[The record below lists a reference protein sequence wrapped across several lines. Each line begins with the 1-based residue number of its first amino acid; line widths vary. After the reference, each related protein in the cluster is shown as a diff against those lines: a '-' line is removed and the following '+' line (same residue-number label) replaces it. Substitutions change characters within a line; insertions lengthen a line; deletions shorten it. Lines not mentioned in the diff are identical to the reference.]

1 MTKQICFIFRTDSG
15 EFVQNELKQGRL
27 RQGWSPPGTSLL
39 NTNGQ
44 ERQVEEWKQAYQDVW
59 GELPSPRRHGIL
71 HRMLDMKKGDL
82 VFCPKAPDYE
92 HFTIAKVAGP
102 YRFEDCQS
110 PTADFGHIIP
120 VNCQKQVSNW
130 HDLDARTIGELFK
143 SAYSRPAVT
152 KVQDYKSDNVLRA
165 ATRLMKK
172 CDTHI
177 ADDPQAIR
185 EQHYTKARRQAA
197 KFLMQSINKT
207 WGFDQFEA
215 AVGEAFRHKGY
226 ELIRRKSSRNGGDA
240 DHVFS
245 LPMPGFD
252 ENALLDHTRL
262 VIVQVKHKQMIDHS
276 DVDGV
281 IQLVK
286 WKADQEE
293 EVQFRVLFSSA
304 DTFSEPCKKI
314 AEANDV
320 ILICGIDAGLFM
332 L

>member
-1 MTKQICFIFRTDSG
+1 
-15 EFVQNELKQGRL
+15 
-27 RQGWSPPGTSLL
+27 
-39 NTNGQ
+39 
-44 ERQVEEWKQAYQDVW
+44 
-59 GELPSPRRHGIL
+59 
-71 HRMLDMKKGDL
+71 MLDMKKGDL

-120 VNCQKQVSNW
+120 VNSQKQVSNW

-152 KVQDYKSDNVLRA
+152 KVQDYKSDNVLRV

-215 AVGEAFRHKGY
+215 AVGEAFRRKGY
-226 ELIRRKSSRNGGDA
+226 ELIRRKSPDYSWNMLIRASNPAFSCGRSPVSLEALSIRLNRLENRTIEPVINRLTAKGGR
-240 DHVFS
+240 H
-245 LPMPGFD
+245 PPTG
-252 ENALLDHTRL
+252 
-262 VIVQVKHKQMIDHS
+262 
-276 DVDGV
+276 
-281 IQLVK
+281 
-286 WKADQEE
+286 
-293 EVQFRVLFSSA
+293 
-304 DTFSEPCKKI
+304 
-314 AEANDV
+314 
-320 ILICGIDAGLFM
+320 
-332 L
+332 